1 MKIFLKKVY
10 KLLISIHNFLPEF
23 QRKLIENLKKKD
35 FKLIIAILYL
45 FRKDV
50 FKIKNLIYV
59 IFMLFVF
66 TFLYKKN
73 KQIEIMAKKMHYTL
87 R

>member
-1 MKIFLKKVY
+1 MKIFLKKVH

-23 QRKLIENLKKKD
+23 QKKLIENMKKKD
-35 FKLIIAILYL
+35 FKRIIAILYL

-73 KQIEIMAKKMHYTL
+73 QQIKIMTKKMHYTL